1 MIMFMETIEIKSS
14 IHNYKVILHDKLE
27 ELLKKELDPGK
38 KSFVVIDSTL
48 ADKYSPLLKSI
59 ITDVKLYELKGGE
72 EAKSFD
78 NYEKICKEL
87 LQYNFSKEDIL
98 ISFGGGTI
106 SDLTGYVASSYK
118 RGIQFVS
125 IPTTTLAMVDA
136 SIGGKN
142 ALNVGGVKNAIGT
155 IYPPQKVLIGLDVL
169 ETLPIVE
176 YANGI
181 CESLKMGLALNEKLF
196 DLFKHEELDIEKVIK
211 ESLLTKKAVVE
222 KDERES
228 KYRKVLNFGHTIGHA
243 IEFDSNYKI
252 KHGFAIANGMLIA
265 SKGES
270 YHQELIRILKK
281 IGCPILKDFNVEKLM
296 EAIKN
301 DKKSSRDGVD
311 FVFVHKIGSFEI
323 KNISFNKIKGVIEN
337 YVI

>member
-1 MIMFMETIEIKSS
+1 METIEIKSS

-38 KSFVVIDSTL
+38 KSFVVIDSAL
-48 ADKYSPLLKSI
+48 ANKYSPLLKSI
-59 ITDVKLYELKGGE
+59 LTEVKLYELKGGE

-78 NYEKICKEL
+78 NYEKICEEL
-87 LQYNFSKEDIL
+87 LQCNFSKEDIL

-222 KDERES
+222 KDELES
-228 KYRKVLNFGHTIGHA
+228 EYRKVLNFGHTIGHA
-243 IEFDSNYKI
+243 IEFDSGYKI
-252 KHGFAIANGMLIA
+252 KHGFAVANGMLIA
-265 SKGES
+265 SKGME
-270 YHQELIRILKK
+270 YYQKLKNILKK
-281 IGCPILKDFNVEKLM
+281 IGCPIITKFDVEKLM

-301 DKKSSRDGVD
+301 DKKVSSGGIN
-311 FVFVHKIGSFEI
+311 FVLAPEIGKYEI
-323 KNISFNKIKGVIEN
+323 KNVSFNYIKGVIEN

>member
-1 MIMFMETIEIKSS
+1 MDMEIIDIKSS

-27 ELLKKELDPGK
+27 ELVKKELDPNK
-38 KSFVVIDSTL
+38 KTFVIIDDAL
-48 ADKYSPLLKSI
+48 YAKYSKLLSEYLS
-59 ITDVKLYELKGGE
+59 DVIFYRIKGGE

-78 NYEKICKEL
+78 NYERICKEL
-87 LQYNFSKEDIL
+87 LAINFSKEDIL

-106 SDLTGYVASSYK
+106 SDLTGYIASSYK
-118 RGIQFVS
+118 RGVPFIS
-125 IPTTTLAMVDA
+125 IPTTTLSMVDA
-136 SIGGKN
+136 SVGGKN
-142 ALNVGGVKNAIGT
+142 AINVNGIKNAVGT
-155 IYPPQKVLIGLDVL
+155 IYPPIKVLVGLDVL

-196 DLFKHEELDIEKVIK
+196 GMFEEDTLNIKEVIK
-211 ESLLTKKAVVE
+211 ESILTKKSVVE
-222 KDERES
+222 KDELECG
-228 KYRKVLNFGHTIGHA
+228 YRKVLNFGHTIGHA
-243 IEFDSNYKI
+243 IEFESNYKI

-265 SKGES
+265 SKNE
-270 YHQELIRILKK
+270 YYYEQLIGILKK
-281 IGCPILKDFNVEKLM
+281 IGCPIIQHFDSTRIL

-301 DKKSSRDGVD
+301 DKKSYSETID

-323 KNISFNKIKGVIEN
+323 KNISFNDVKGVIDN

>member
-27 ELLKKELDPGK
+27 ELLKKELDSGK
-38 KSFVVIDSTL
+38 KSFVVIDSAL
-48 ADKYSPLLKSI
+48 ADKYSPILKSI
-59 ITDVKLYELKGGE
+59 ITDVRLYELKGGE

-78 NYEKICKEL
+78 NYEKICEEL
-87 LQYNFSKEDIL
+87 LQFNFSKEDII

-125 IPTTTLAMVDA
+125 VPTTTLAMVDA

-181 CESLKMGLALNEKLF
+181 CESLKMGLALNEGLF
-196 DLFKHEELDIEKVIK
+196 NLFKQEELDIEKVIR

-222 KDERES
+222 KDELES
-228 KYRKVLNFGHTIGHA
+228 EYRKVLNFGHTIGHA

-265 SKGES
+265 SKNE
-270 YHQELIRILKK
+270 YYYEQLIGILKK
-281 IGCPILKDFNVEKLM
+281 IGCPIIQHFDSTRIL

-301 DKKSSRDGVD
+301 DKKSYSETID

-323 KNISFNKIKGVIEN
+323 KNISFNDVKGVIEN